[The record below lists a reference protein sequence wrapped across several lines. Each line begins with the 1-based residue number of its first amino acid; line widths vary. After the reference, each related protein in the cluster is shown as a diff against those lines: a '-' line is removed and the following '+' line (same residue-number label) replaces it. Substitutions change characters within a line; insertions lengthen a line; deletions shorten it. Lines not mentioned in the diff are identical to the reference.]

1 MVMMMIARLK
11 LLIAGSMVMT
21 LLACGPLFLTSPSTD
36 LKEAAELEEYLIDL
50 SKKMEGH
57 RLLTGSL
64 PSRLNAEIFFSI
76 VEKYYPDKEIIL
88 KVRKYPVKVF
98 IEGNS
103 YALTLCDQQSRLMLY
118 RDLGETITF
127 VDYPYWR
134 EGKEVPC
141 QE

>member
-1 MVMMMIARLK
+1 MVMRMRARLK
-11 LLIAGSMVMT
+11 LLIAGSMIMT
-21 LLACGPLFLTSPSTD
+21 AWACSPLFLTSPSTD
-36 LKEAAELEEYLIDL
+36 LRDAAELEEYLIDF

-64 PSRLNAEIFFSI
+64 PSDLNTEIFFSI
-76 VEKYYPDKEIIL
+76 LEKYYPDKEIIL
-88 KVRKYPVKVF
+88 KVKKYPVKVF
-98 IEGNS
+98 IEGDS
-103 YALTLCDQQSRLMLY
+103 YKLALCDQQSRLMLY